1 MGGGKPRVKRTW
13 WPGGALDR
21 RIIDPDGSG
30 LGCSTSAGSIFRII
44 VGIEYVVDPQLERLC
59 QLESQR

>member
-1 MGGGKPRVKRTW
+1 MGGGKPSVKRTW

-30 LGCSTSAGSIFRII
+30 LGCSTSAGSIFWII
-44 VGIEYVVDPQLERLC
+44 VRIKYVVDPQLERLC
-59 QLESQR
+59 QLEGQR